1 MAAFDDGTPLDA
13 AALQDLERR
22 LVEIRA
28 SIPKVGASTSA
39 NSPGNLENKTV
50 SASQILGGLHTG
62 VNLVPGKATPCTIRF
77 KTTLQSNP
85 KSVVITPVRTADIP
99 SVFSFAIDSKTL
111 GPTGVSGNA
120 YLNSSAK
127 ASFTIGFYWMVICH

>member
-28 SIPKVGASTSA
+28 SIPKVGSTSTG

-62 VNLVPGKATPCTIRF
+62 VTLVPGKATPFTINF
-77 KTTLQSNP
+77 KTTLDSTP
-85 KSVVITPVRTADIP
+85 KAVVITPVRTADIP